1 MTNYNIKYKDDH
13 LAHAGKKGMKWGF
26 NDGQKNGKR
35 TADPEWKMYT
45 EVDEYSDD
53 SWRTAKKNPD
63 GSYRTPESIEYVSP
77 RSGKNKRTGYTKIL
91 YKNIHSDKVYTKF
104 DQAVDKKNAKA
115 RKEAAYVIKRAKR
128 RTNAERIA
136 NKAVDMYEDAE
147 KKINKTKKSAK
158 KTVSKKAK
166 QAQKWLKKRFK

>member
-1 MTNYNIKYKDDH
+1 MYEVKYKDNY
-13 LAHAGKKGMKWGF
+13 LSHAGKKGMKWGY
-26 NDGQKNGKR
+26 NDGKKNGKR
-35 TADPEWKMYT
+35 IADPEWKMYT

-77 RSGKNKRTGYTKIL
+77 RSGKNKRTGYTKTL

-166 QAQKWLKKRFK
+166 QAKKWLNKRFK

>member
-1 MTNYNIKYKDDH
+1 MTKYNIRYKDES
-13 LAHAGKKGMKWGF
+13 LAHAGKKGMKWGY

-35 TADPEWKMYT
+35 TADPEWKFYT

-115 RKEAAYVIKRAKR
+115 RKEAVYVIKRAKR

-147 KKINKTKKSAK
+147 KKINKTKKS
-158 KTVSKKAK
+158 VNKKAK
-166 QAQKWLKKRFK
+166 QAKKWLNKRFK

>member
-1 MTNYNIKYKDDH
+1 MTNYNIRYKDDH
-13 LAHAGKKGMKWGF
+13 LAHAGRKGMRWGF

-166 QAQKWLKKRFK
+166 QAKKWLNKRFK